1 MPEFEQWRLVER
13 VNHDGEYVG
22 HTVDHDQLVDVRLL
36 LASDHLF
43 KLSSGFKLFCRTS
56 LKKLHPPPPQ
66 PIFFF
71 YFFLIFLGLRGPLA
85 ADDADAPMLL
95 MRLFCCCA
103 DAVDVL
109 MLLVRRCC

>member
-1 MPEFEQWRLVER
+1 M
-13 VNHDGEYVG
+13 NHDGEYVG
-22 HTVDHDQLVDVRLL
+22 HTVDHDQLVDIRLL

-56 LKKLHPPPPQ
+56 LKKITPTTTATN
-66 PIFFF
+66 
-71 YFFLIFLGLRGPLA
+71 FFLIFFLTFLGLRGPLA